1 MAVAGV
7 GNTLSQRNL
16 AEAWGSNIDQNQKN
30 LMGALSIGNSKTQMN
45 STNASS
51 SPGEKEASANQSQF
65 NLGVLLMD
73 TNDLNQYDNTTAVTG
88 NDLNPTIDQ
97 TDKNL
102 ALMISVDPPNISS
115 FLTRIGSPTSCC

>member
-1 MAVAGV
+1 MTVAWV

-16 AEAWGSNIDQNQKN
+16 AEAWGSNIDQDQKN
-30 LMGALSIGNSKTQMN
+30 LMGVLSTGNSKTQMN

-51 SPGEKEASANQSQF
+51 SPGEKEASANQSHF

-73 TNDLNQYDNTTAVTG
+73 TNDRNQYDNATAVTG
-88 NDLNPTIDQ
+88 NDLNPMIDQ

-115 FLTRIGSPTSCC
+115 FLTRIGSPTSSC